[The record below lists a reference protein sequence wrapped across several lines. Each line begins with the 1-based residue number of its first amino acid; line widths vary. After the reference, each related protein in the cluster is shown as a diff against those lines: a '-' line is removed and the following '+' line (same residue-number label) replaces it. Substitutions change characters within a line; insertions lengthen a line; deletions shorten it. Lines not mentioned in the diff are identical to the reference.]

1 MTRMGLFLVAQ
12 QPWRA
17 RLGCRTGS
25 REPGGDRLAR
35 SLALP
40 GVHRRSFFCGWGS
53 GAPRGLQT
61 CRELLHPPQGSARRK
76 RPCQPLCPF
85 RGGGTNPPHAPPISL
100 QPPGLGG
107 VGGAGMEEASRR
119 ASAGGAE
126 RAGSYWQDPLAMAI
140 TPSQPLFGAQGRRG
154 SISRSRA
161 LRVVYVLNEAAAD
174 AESQPLRCL
183 REACREVRAELRTV
197 PFDTLALGETGTL
210 DCFYNADVAVV
221 EVSNSWCQPSLF
233 YHLGVR
239 ESFSMTNNVLLCC
252 RADLPD
258 LQALKEDICQKNS
271 QDCCST
277 YTFIPYVVTAQNK
290 VLCCDASTMKCLT
303 ELFQPSFNV
312 EAFFTPLAGRLTKLL
327 EGTPTNSCGYFRET
341 IRQDIRKARE
351 MYSGKQLSRELANIQ
366 QRLDSVAL
374 LSLDIVVN
382 LLLSYRDVQDY
393 DAMITLV
400 ETLQALPTC
409 DVAEQNNIRFHYT
422 FALERRNHPGDREKA
437 LSVLLPVVEQQE
449 GVAPDLY
456 CMCGRIYKDMFI
468 SSGFTDTE
476 KRDQAYYWYSKA
488 FDTEPSLHSGILSAV
503 LLMAA
508 GHQFE
513 TSVQLRQIGV
523 KLSCLLGHK
532 GSVEKMQHYW
542 DVGFYLGAWI
552 LANDLSKVIRASEK
566 LYMLNA
572 PVWYLASVMET
583 YLLYKHFKTC
593 PEIKTP
599 KQELAD
605 FWMGFLLG
613 SCQPFVSMERCPV
626 LILELTKVLQPAQLV
641 VRNGE
646 AEGSVTLCHVCP
658 PEERGISSWT
668 FPASSIRGISISKCD
683 ERCCFLYVLHTAEDF
698 QLYFPTQHHCHWFCE
713 LIHSFASE
721 LVAGGEEAGSGF
733 DEDLEYDYEYT
744 ETGDRVVLGKGTYG
758 VVYAGRDLSSQV
770 RIAIKEIPERDSRYS
785 QPLHEEIA
793 LHKRLK
799 HRNIV
804 QYLGSISQDGFIKI
818 FMEEVPG
825 GSLSSL
831 LRSKWGPLKDN
842 EPTIVFYTKQI
853 LEGLHYLHDN
863 QIVHRDIKGDNVL
876 INTYSGVLKIS
887 DFGTSKRLAG
897 MSPSA
902 ETFAGTLQYMAPEI
916 IDQGPRGYGKPAD
929 IWSLGCT
936 IIEMATGNPPFYELG
951 SPQAAMFKVGMFKM
965 HPEVPDS
972 MSGAAKAFILRCFEA
987 DPDKRA
993 PAAALL
999 QEPFLTAPSRK
1010 KARSQAA
1017 PAAEGGTRGAASSP
1031 ASERAPAAEGVSEA
1045 RNRPSQAPRT
1055 AAKADSSLP
1064 AGSSNK
1070 VAQRGSYVGAPEESV
1085 GLDCSSSSAPE
1096 ESSSMFLLKKDSERR
1111 ATLHQILTEEQPSIV
1126 AALEEAQSQSWDGVR
1141 LSSEHIAQLV
1151 SSLKSY
1157 IRSPSRQQLS
1167 QDLLRLQA
1175 PLQAEGLSLHHVQV
1189 PLFSFQDTVKQL
1201 LRQHQIKPHWMF
1213 ALDNLMGQAVQ
1224 AAFTI
1229 LLTELPVKPQRRL
1242 GKAQRGAREE
1252 EEEAEEDPEVQQAP
1266 PPRSQPR
1273 EGTPSS
1279 GIGTG
1284 TSTQLG
1290 CGTPLADSVP
1300 LMLQLSQ
1307 LRAETGRLQAML
1319 LEKEREW
1326 QRLLRRNLQAAE
1338 RDARVPRGARPLA
1351 ISIPAAQRGAEDA
1364 LLVDW
1369 LRSHG
1374 ADEDATERFL
1384 QHSFTLPDLLT
1395 CATRDDLLYAGIR
1408 GGLAC
1413 RLWGA
1418 IQEHRESLA
1427 QQAQREAE

>member
-1 MTRMGLFLVAQ
+1 MAGES
-12 QPWRA
+12 
-17 RLGCRTGS
+17 RL
-25 REPGGDRLAR
+25 
-35 SLALP
+35 
-40 GVHRRSFFCGWGS
+40 
-53 GAPRGLQT
+53 
-61 CRELLHPPQGSARRK
+61 
-76 RPCQPLCPF
+76 
-85 RGGGTNPPHAPPISL
+85 
-100 QPPGLGG
+100 
-107 VGGAGMEEASRR
+107 
-119 ASAGGAE
+119 AE

-140 TPSQPLFGAQGRRG
+140 APSKPLAGAQGRRG
-154 SISRSRA
+154 SSSSRGRA
-161 LRVVYVLNEAAAD
+161 LSVAFVLNEGSG
-174 AESQPLRCL
+174 ESLPLRCL
-183 REACREVRAELRTV
+183 RDACREVRAELQTV
-197 PFDTLALGETGTL
+197 PFGTLALGDPGPL
-210 DCFYNADVAVV
+210 DRFYNADVAVV
-221 EVSNSWCQPSLF
+221 EVSNSLCQPSLF

-252 RADLPD
+252 HTDLPD

-271 QDCCST
+271 DCSGT

-327 EGTPTNSCGYFRET
+327 EGTPTSSCGYFRET
-341 IRQDIRKARE
+341 IRRDIRKARE
-351 MYSGKQLSRELANIQ
+351 MYSGEQLSRELANIQ
-366 QRLDSVAL
+366 QRLDSVEL
-374 LSLDIVVN
+374 LSLDIVMN

-393 DAMITLV
+393 DAIIRLV

-409 DVAEQNNIRFHYT
+409 DVAEQHNIRFQYT
-422 FALERRNHPGDREKA
+422 FALERRNQPGDREKA
-437 LSVLLPVVEQQE
+437 LSVLLPVVERRE
-449 GVAPDLY
+449 GAAPDLY

-468 SSGFTDTE
+468 GSGFTDTE
-476 KRDQAYYWYSKA
+476 KRDQAFYWYSKA
-488 FDTEPSLHSGILSAV
+488 FDTEPSLHSGINSAV
-503 LLMAA
+503 LLIAA

-523 KLSCLLGHK
+523 RLSCLLSNK

-542 DVGFYLGAWI
+542 DVGFYLGSWI
-552 LANDLSKVIRASEK
+552 LANDVSKVIRASEK
-566 LYMLNA
+566 LYKLNA

-583 YLLYKHFKTC
+583 FLLYKHFKTC
-593 PEIKTP
+593 PETKTL
-599 KQELAD
+599 KQEQAD
-605 FWMGFLLG
+605 FWMGFLLA
-613 SCQPFVSMERCPV
+613 SCQPFVSTECCPV
-626 LILELTKVLQPAQLV
+626 LILELNKVLQPAQLTAC
-641 VRNGE
+641 NCE
-646 AEGSVTLCHVCP
+646 AEKSVTVCHICP
-658 PEERGISSWT
+658 PEESGISSWT

-698 QLYFPTQHHCHWFCE
+698 QLYFPTQHHCQWFCK
-713 LIHSFASE
+713 LIHSFVAE
-721 LVAGGEEAGSGF
+721 LAVGGEEAGDGL

-744 ETGDRVVLGKGTYG
+744 ETGDRVILGKGTYG
-758 VVYAGRDLSSQV
+758 VVYAGRDLSNQV

-793 LHKRLK
+793 LHKRLR

-853 LEGLHYLHDN
+853 LEGLRYLHDN

-897 MSPSA
+897 MSPCA
-902 ETFAGTLQYMAPEI
+902 ETFTGTLQYMAPEI

-972 MSGAAKAFILRCFEA
+972 MSGAAKAFILRCFEV
-987 DPDKRA
+987 DPDQRA

-1010 KARSQAA
+1010 KARNQAV
-1017 PAAEGGTRGAASSP
+1017 PAAEGGTLGAASSP
-1031 ASERAPAAEGVSEA
+1031 APAAEGASEA
-1045 RNRPSQAPRT
+1045 RNPSLPFQAPRT

-1064 AGSSNK
+1064 AHISSA
-1070 VAQRGSYVGAPEESV
+1070 VTQRRSYLGAAEEPA
-1085 GLDCSSSSAPE
+1085 GLDCSSSPAPE
-1096 ESSSMFLLKKDSERR
+1096 ESGGMFLLKKDSERR

-1126 AALEEAQSQSWDGVR
+1126 AALEEAQSQSWDGGR

-1151 SSLKSY
+1151 SCLKSY
-1157 IRSPSRQQLS
+1157 IRSPSRRQLS
-1167 QDLLRLQA
+1167 QDLLGLQA
-1175 PLQAEGLSLHHVQV
+1175 PLQAEGLSLRHVQV

-1229 LLTELPVKPQRRL
+1229 LVTELRVKPPHLL
-1242 GKAQRGAREE
+1242 GKGGSEE
-1252 EEEAEEDPEVQQAP
+1252 EVEEDPEAQGAP
-1266 PPRSQPR
+1266 PPPSQPSGGR
-1273 EGTPSS
+1273 GSVETPSS
-1279 GIGTG
+1279 GVGSG
-1284 TSTQLG
+1284 TSTELG
-1290 CGTPLADSVP
+1290 FRTAPADSLP
-1300 LMLQLSQ
+1300 LLLQLSH
-1307 LRAETGRLQAML
+1307 LRAETGRLLEAL

-1326 QRLLRRNLQAAE
+1326 QRQLRRVLQAAE
-1338 RDARVPRGARPLA
+1338 QEARALQGSKPLALAAHPRGPW
-1351 ISIPAAQRGAEDA
+1351 QGAVDA

-1369 LRSHG
+1369 LQSHG
-1374 ADEDATERFL
+1374 ADEDATTTFL
-1384 QHSFTLPDLLT
+1384 QHGFTLPDLLT
-1395 CATRDDLLYAGIR
+1395 CATRDDLLYTGIR
-1408 GGLAC
+1408 GGLVC

-1418 IQEHRESLA
+1418 IQEHRKSLA
-1427 QQAQREAE
+1427 KQAQREAE

>member
-1 MTRMGLFLVAQ
+1 MD
-12 QPWRA
+12 
-17 RLGCRTGS
+17 
-25 REPGGDRLAR
+25 GD
-35 SLALP
+35 
-40 GVHRRSFFCGWGS
+40 
-53 GAPRGLQT
+53 
-61 CRELLHPPQGSARRK
+61 
-76 RPCQPLCPF
+76 
-85 RGGGTNPPHAPPISL
+85 N
-100 QPPGLGG
+100 
-107 VGGAGMEEASRR
+107 RR

-126 RAGSYWQDPLAMAI
+126 RAGSYWQDPLAMAVA
-140 TPSQPLFGAQGRRG
+140 PSKPEFGAQCRRG
-154 SISRSRA
+154 SVSRGRPLS
-161 LRVVYVLNEAAAD
+161 VVSVLNEGSAAD
-174 AESQPLRCL
+174 SESLPLRCL
-183 REACREVRAELRTV
+183 REACRDVRAELQTV
-197 PFDTLALGETGTL
+197 SFDTLALGDTGTL

-221 EVSNSWCQPSLF
+221 EVSNSLCQPSLF

-239 ESFSMTNNVLLCC
+239 ESFHMSNNILLCC
-252 RADLPD
+252 HTDLPD

-271 QDCCST
+271 DCSGS

-366 QRLDSVAL
+366 KRLDSVEL
-374 LSLDIVVN
+374 LSVDIVMN

-393 DAMITLV
+393 DAIITLV

-409 DVAEQNNIRFHYT
+409 DVAEQHNIRFHYT

-437 LSVLLPVVEQQE
+437 LSVLLPVVERGE

-456 CMCGRIYKDMFI
+456 CICGRVYKDMFI
-468 SSGFTDTE
+468 SSGFMDTE

-488 FDTEPSLHSGILSAV
+488 FDTEPSLHSGLNSAV

-523 KLSCLLGHK
+523 KMSCLLGHK
-532 GSVEKMQHYW
+532 GSVDKMQHYW

-552 LANDLSKVIRASEK
+552 LANDLSKVTRASEK
-566 LYMLNA
+566 LYTLNA
-572 PVWYLASVMET
+572 PVWFLASVMET
-583 YLLYKHFKTC
+583 FLLYKHFKTC
-593 PEIKTP
+593 PETKTP

-605 FWMGFLLG
+605 FWMGFLLA
-613 SCQPFVSMERCPV
+613 SCQPFVSTECCPV
-626 LILELTKVLQPAQLV
+626 LILELSKVLQPAQLA
-641 VRNGE
+641 VRNCE
-646 AEGSVTLCHVCP
+646 VEKSVTLCHVCP

-668 FPASSIRGISISKCD
+668 FPATSIRGISISKCD

-698 QLYFPTQHHCHWFCE
+698 QLYFPTQHHCHWFCK
-713 LIHSFASE
+713 LIHSFVAE
-721 LVAGGEEAGSGF
+721 LVLGGEETGSGF
-733 DEDLEYDYEYT
+733 DEDLEYDYEYM
-744 ETGDRVVLGKGTYG
+744 ETGDRVILGKGTYG
-758 VVYAGRDLSSQV
+758 VVYAGRDLSNQV

-804 QYLGSISQDGFIKI
+804 QYLGSISQNRFIKI

-842 EPTIVFYTKQI
+842 EPTIVFYTRQI
-853 LEGLHYLHDN
+853 LEGLRYLHDN

-897 MSPSA
+897 INPCT
-902 ETFAGTLQYMAPEI
+902 ETFTGTLQYMAPEI

-936 IIEMATGNPPFYELG
+936 VIEMATGNPPFYELG

-972 MSGAAKAFILRCFEA
+972 MSEPAKAFILRCFEA

-993 PAAALL
+993 PAVALL

-1010 KARSQAA
+1010 KARSQVA
-1017 PAAEGGTRGAASSP
+1017 PAVGGGTHGAASSS
-1031 ASERAPAAEGVSEA
+1031 ASERSRAAEGASEA
-1045 RNRPSQAPRT
+1045 RTPSVPLQASRT
-1055 AAKADSSLP
+1055 AGKAANGLNTSS
-1064 AGSSNK
+1064 SK
-1070 VAQRGSYVGAPEESV
+1070 VAQRCSYLGAPEEPA
-1085 GLDCSSSSAPE
+1085 GLDFSSSSSAPE
-1096 ESSSMFLLKKDSERR
+1096 ESSGMFLLKKDSERR
-1111 ATLHQILTEEQPSIV
+1111 ATLHQILTEEQSTIV
-1126 AALEEAQSQSWDGVR
+1126 VALEEAQSQSWEGAR
-1141 LSSEHIAQLV
+1141 LCSEHIAQLV
-1151 SSLKSY
+1151 SCLKSY
-1157 IRSPSRQQLS
+1157 IRSPSRRQLS
-1167 QDLLRLQA
+1167 QDLLGLQA
-1175 PLQAEGLSLHHVQV
+1175 SLQADGLSLHHVQV

-1229 LLTELPVKPQRRL
+1229 LLTELQVKPRQRL
-1242 GKAQRGAREE
+1242 EKAHEVGSE
-1252 EEEAEEDPEVQQAP
+1252 EEEAEEDPEVQEALP
-1266 PPRSQPR
+1266 PQSQPSVGR
-1273 EGTPSS
+1273 GHGGTPSS
-1279 GIGTG
+1279 GIGTSS
-1284 TSTQLG
+1284 STQLG
-1290 CGTPLADSVP
+1290 FHTPLPDSQP

-1307 LRAETGRLQAML
+1307 LRVETVRLQAAL

-1326 QRLLRRNLQAAE
+1326 QSLLCTALKAAK
-1338 RDARVPRGARPLA
+1338 RDARAPRGPRPLA
-1351 ISIPAAQRGAEDA
+1351 ISTLATLPWGVQQGAVDA

-1374 ADEDATERFL
+1374 ADEDATETVL
-1384 QHSFTLPDLLT
+1384 QHGFTLPDLLT
-1395 CATRDDLLYAGIR
+1395 HATRDDLLYMGIR

-1418 IQEHRESLA
+1418 IQEHRKSVT
-1427 QQAQREAE
+1427 QQETE

>member
-1 MTRMGLFLVAQ
+1 MDG
-12 QPWRA
+12 
-17 RLGCRTGS
+17 GS
-25 REPGGDRLAR
+25 RL
-35 SLALP
+35 
-40 GVHRRSFFCGWGS
+40 
-53 GAPRGLQT
+53 
-61 CRELLHPPQGSARRK
+61 
-76 RPCQPLCPF
+76 
-85 RGGGTNPPHAPPISL
+85 
-100 QPPGLGG
+100 
-107 VGGAGMEEASRR
+107 

-126 RAGSYWQDPLAMAI
+126 RAGSYWQDPLALAPA
-140 TPSQPLFGAQGRRG
+140 PSKPLAGAPGRRG
-154 SISRSRA
+154 SSSSRSRA
-161 LRVVYVLNEAAAD
+161 LSVAFVLPEGS
-174 AESQPLRCL
+174 AESLPLRCL
-183 REACREVRAELRTV
+183 RDACREARAELQTV
-197 PFDTLALGETGTL
+197 PFGTLALGDPGPL
-210 DCFYNADVAVV
+210 DRFYNADVAVV
-221 EVSNSWCQPSLF
+221 EVSNSLCQPSLF

-252 RADLPD
+252 HTDLPD
-258 LQALKEDICQKNS
+258 LQALK
-271 QDCCST
+271 DCGGT

-327 EGTPTNSCGYFRET
+327 EGTPTSSCGYFRET
-341 IRQDIRKARE
+341 IRRDIRQARE
-351 MYSGKQLSRELANIQ
+351 MYSGEQLSRELANIQ
-366 QRLDSVAL
+366 QRLDSVEL
-374 LSLDIVVN
+374 LSLDIVMN

-393 DAMITLV
+393 NAIITLV

-409 DVAEQNNIRFHYT
+409 DVAEQPNICFHYT
-422 FALERRNHPGDREKA
+422 FALERRNQPGDREKA
-437 LSVLLPVVEQQE
+437 LSVLLPLVERRE
-449 GVAPDLY
+449 GAAPDLY

-468 SSGFTDTE
+468 GSGFTDTE
-476 KRDQAYYWYSKA
+476 KRDQASSWYSKA
-488 FDTEPSLHSGILSAV
+488 FDTEPSLHAGINSAV

-523 KLSCLLGHK
+523 KLSCLLGNK
-532 GSVEKMQHYW
+532 GSVEKMQYYW
-542 DVGFYLGAWI
+542 DVGFYLGFWI

-566 LYMLNA
+566 LYELNA

-583 YLLYKHFKTC
+583 FLLYKHFRTC

-599 KQELAD
+599 KQDQAD
-605 FWMGFLLG
+605 FWMGFLLA
-613 SCQPFVSMERCPV
+613 SCQPFVSTECCPV
-626 LILELTKVLQPAQLV
+626 LILELTKVLQPAQLTV
-641 VRNGE
+641 HNGE
-646 AEGSVTLCHVCP
+646 AEKSVTLCHICP

-668 FPASSIRGISISKCD
+668 FPASSIHGISISKCD

-698 QLYFPTQHHCHWFCE
+698 QLYFPTQHHCQWFCK
-713 LIHSFASE
+713 LIHSFVVE
-721 LVAGGEEAGSGF
+721 LAVEGEEVGDGL

-744 ETGDRVVLGKGTYG
+744 ETGDRVTLGKGTYG
-758 VVYAGRDLSSQV
+758 VVYAGRDLSNQV

-793 LHKRLK
+793 LHKRLR

-842 EPTIVFYTKQI
+842 ESTIVFYTKQI
-853 LEGLHYLHDN
+853 LEGLRYLHDN

-902 ETFAGTLQYMAPEI
+902 ETFTGTLQYMAPEI

-972 MSGAAKAFILRCFEA
+972 MSGAAKAFILRCFEV

-1010 KARSQAA
+1010 KARSQAV
-1017 PAAEGGTRGAASSP
+1017 PAAEGGTPGAASSP
-1031 ASERAPAAEGVSEA
+1031 ASERAPAAEGASEA
-1045 RNRPSQAPRT
+1045 RNPSLPSQAPRT
-1055 AAKADSSLP
+1055 AAKADNSSPAHSSSEVALRRSYLGAAEEP
-1064 AGSSNK
+1064 AG
-1070 VAQRGSYVGAPEESV
+1070 V
-1085 GLDCSSSSAPE
+1085 DCSSSPAPE
-1096 ESSSMFLLKKDSERR
+1096 DSGGMFLLKKDSERR

-1126 AALEEAQSQSWDGVR
+1126 AALEEAQSQSWEGGR
-1141 LSSEHIAQLV
+1141 LTSEHIAQLV
-1151 SSLKSY
+1151 SCLKSY
-1157 IRSPSRQQLS
+1157 IRSPSRRQLG
-1167 QDLLRLQA
+1167 QDLLGLQA
-1175 PLQAEGLSLHHVQV
+1175 PLRAEGLSLRHVQV

-1229 LLTELPVKPQRRL
+1229 LVTELRVKPQRLL
-1242 GKAQRGAREE
+1242 GKAHEGGSEE
-1252 EEEAEEDPEVQQAP
+1252 EVEEEPEGQGASP
-1266 PPRSQPR
+1266 PPSQPSVGR
-1273 EGTPSS
+1273 GSVETPSS
-1279 GIGTG
+1279 GIGSG
-1284 TSTQLG
+1284 TSTELG
-1290 CGTPLADSVP
+1290 FRPPPADSLP
-1300 LMLQLSQ
+1300 LLVQLNR
-1307 LRAETGRLQAML
+1307 LRVETGRLLEAL

-1326 QRLLRRNLQAAE
+1326 QRQLWRVLQAVEQDGRAL
-1338 RDARVPRGARPLA
+1338 RGSKPLALAAHPRGP
-1351 ISIPAAQRGAEDA
+1351 QQGAVDA

-1369 LRSHG
+1369 LQSHG
-1374 ADEDATERFL
+1374 ADQDATEMFL
-1384 QHSFTLPDLLT
+1384 QHGFTLPDLLT
-1395 CATRDDLLYAGIR
+1395 CATRDDLHYAGIR
-1408 GGLAC
+1408 GGLVC

-1418 IQEHRESLA
+1418 IQEHRKSLA
-1427 QQAQREAE
+1427 TQAQREAE

>member
-1 MTRMGLFLVAQ
+1 MDGE
-12 QPWRA
+12 
-17 RLGCRTGS
+17 S
-25 REPGGDRLAR
+25 RP
-35 SLALP
+35 
-40 GVHRRSFFCGWGS
+40 
-53 GAPRGLQT
+53 
-61 CRELLHPPQGSARRK
+61 GSAGR
-76 RPCQPLCPF
+76 
-85 RGGGTNPPHAPPISL
+85 
-100 QPPGLGG
+100 
-107 VGGAGMEEASRR
+107 
-119 ASAGGAE
+119 AE

-140 TPSQPLFGAQGRRG
+140 APSKPVAGAPGRRG
-154 SISRSRA
+154 SSSRSRA
-161 LRVVYVLNEAAAD
+161 LRVVYVLGGGS
-174 AESQPLRCL
+174 AESLPQRCL
-183 REACREVRAELRTV
+183 RDACREVRAELETV
-197 PFDTLALGETGTL
+197 PFGPLALGDTGPL

-221 EVSNSWCQPSLF
+221 EVSNSLCQPTLF

-252 RADLPD
+252 HTDLPD

-271 QDCCST
+271 DCCGT

-312 EAFFTPLAGRLTKLL
+312 EAFFTPLAGRLAKLL

-351 MYSGKQLSRELANIQ
+351 MYSGEQLSRELANIQ
-366 QRLDSVAL
+366 QRLDNVEL
-374 LSLDIVVN
+374 LSLDIVMN

-393 DAMITLV
+393 DAIIRLV

-409 DVAEQNNIRFHYT
+409 DVAEQHNIRFHYT
-422 FALERRNHPGDREKA
+422 FALERRNQPGDREKA
-437 LSVLLPVVEQQE
+437 LSVLLPVVERRE
-449 GVAPDLY
+449 GAAPDLY
-456 CMCGRIYKDMFI
+456 CMCGRIYKDLFI
-468 SSGFTDTE
+468 GSGFTDTE

-488 FDTEPSLHSGILSAV
+488 FDTEPSLHSGINSAV
-503 LLMAA
+503 LLIAA

-513 TSVQLRQIGV
+513 TSVELRQIGV
-523 KLSCLLGHK
+523 KLSCLLGNK
-532 GSVEKMQHYW
+532 GSVEKMQYYW
-542 DVGFYLGAWI
+542 DVGFYLGSWI

-566 LYMLNA
+566 LYKLNA
-572 PVWYLASVMET
+572 PVWYLTSVMET
-583 YLLYKHFKTC
+583 FLLYKHFKTC

-599 KQELAD
+599 KQEQAD
-605 FWMGFLLG
+605 FWMGFLLA
-613 SCQPFVSMERCPV
+613 SCQPFVSTECCPV
-626 LILELTKVLQPAQLV
+626 LILELTKVLQPAQLT
-641 VRNGE
+641 VRNSE
-646 AEGSVTLCHVCP
+646 AEKSVTLCHICP

-698 QLYFPTQHHCHWFCE
+698 QLYFPTQHHCQWFCK
-713 LIHSFASE
+713 LIHSFVAE
-721 LVAGGEEAGSGF
+721 LAVGGEEAGDGP

-744 ETGDRVVLGKGTYG
+744 ETGDRVILGKGTYG
-758 VVYAGRDLSSQV
+758 VVYAGRDLSNQV

-793 LHKRLK
+793 LHKRLQ

-831 LRSKWGPLKDN
+831 LRSKWGPLKDS

-853 LEGLHYLHDN
+853 LEGLRYLHDN

-902 ETFAGTLQYMAPEI
+902 ETFTGTLQYMAPEV

-936 IIEMATGNPPFYELG
+936 VIEMATGHPPFYELG

-972 MSGAAKAFILRCFEA
+972 MSGAAKAFILQCFEV

-993 PAAALL
+993 PTAALL

-1010 KARSQAA
+1010 KARNQAV
-1017 PAAEGGTRGAASSP
+1017 PAAEGGAPGAASSP
-1031 ASERAPAAEGVSEA
+1031 ASEWAPAAEGASEA
-1045 RNRPSQAPRT
+1045 RSPPLPLKAPRT
-1055 AAKADSSLP
+1055 AAKADSSSP
-1064 AGSSNK
+1064 AHSSSK
-1070 VAQRGSYVGAPEESV
+1070 VAQRCSYLGAAEEPA
-1085 GLDCSSSSAPE
+1085 GLDCSSSPTPE
-1096 ESSSMFLLKKDSERR
+1096 ENGGMFLLKKDSERR

-1126 AALEEAQSQSWDGVR
+1126 AALVEAQSQSWEGGR

-1151 SSLKSY
+1151 SCLKSY
-1157 IRSPSRQQLS
+1157 IRSPSRRQLS
-1167 QDLLRLQA
+1167 QDLLGLQA
-1175 PLQAEGLSLHHVQV
+1175 LLWAEDLSLRHVQV
-1189 PLFSFQDTVKQL
+1189 PLFSFQDTVKEL

-1229 LLTELPVKPQRRL
+1229 LVTELRVKPQPPL
-1242 GKAQRGAREE
+1242 GKAHEGGSDD
-1252 EEEAEEDPEVQQAP
+1252 EAEEDPEAQGAAP
-1266 PPRSQPR
+1266 PPSQPSV
-1273 EGTPSS
+1273 GTPSS
-1279 GIGTG
+1279 GISSG
-1284 TSTQLG
+1284 TSTELG
-1290 CGTPLADSVP
+1290 FRPPPADSLP
-1300 LMLQLSQ
+1300 LLQQLSR
-1307 LRAETGRLQAML
+1307 LRVETGRLSAL
-1319 LEKEREW
+1319 PP
-1326 QRLLRRNLQAAE
+1326 RRAWQAAGGVAGE
-1338 RDARVPRGARPLA
+1338 GARVAEAAAEGAPGRGAGCQG
-1351 ISIPAAQRGAEDA
+1351 S
-1364 LLVDW
+1364 
-1369 LRSHG
+1369 
-1374 ADEDATERFL
+1374 
-1384 QHSFTLPDLLT
+1384 
-1395 CATRDDLLYAGIR
+1395 AGIQAPSLGHAPPGAPA
-1408 GGLAC
+1408 GGGGRPPHCLVTEP
-1413 RLWGA
+1413 RSG
-1418 IQEHRESLA
+1418 
-1427 QQAQREAE
+1427 

>member
-1 MTRMGLFLVAQ
+1 MAGES
-12 QPWRA
+12 
-17 RLGCRTGS
+17 RL
-25 REPGGDRLAR
+25 
-35 SLALP
+35 
-40 GVHRRSFFCGWGS
+40 
-53 GAPRGLQT
+53 
-61 CRELLHPPQGSARRK
+61 
-76 RPCQPLCPF
+76 
-85 RGGGTNPPHAPPISL
+85 
-100 QPPGLGG
+100 
-107 VGGAGMEEASRR
+107 
-119 ASAGGAE
+119 AE

-140 TPSQPLFGAQGRRG
+140 APGKPLAGPQARRG
-154 SISRSRA
+154 SSCSRSRA
-161 LRVVYVLNEAAAD
+161 LSVVCVLNQGSG
-174 AESQPLRCL
+174 ESLPLRCL
-183 REACREVRAELRTV
+183 RDACREARAELQTV
-197 PFDTLALGETGTL
+197 PFGTLALGDPGPL
-210 DCFYNADVAVV
+210 DRFYNADVAVV
-221 EVSNSWCQPSLF
+221 EVSNSLCQPSLF

-239 ESFSMTNNVLLCC
+239 ESFSMTNNILLCC
-252 RADLPD
+252 HTDLPD

-271 QDCCST
+271 DCSGT

-312 EAFFTPLAGRLTKLL
+312 EAFFTPLVGRLTKLL
-327 EGTPTNSCGYFRET
+327 EATPTNSCGYFRET

-351 MYSGKQLSRELANIQ
+351 MYSGEQLSRELANIQ
-366 QRLDSVAL
+366 QRLDSVEL
-374 LSLDIVVN
+374 LSLDIVMN

-393 DAMITLV
+393 DAIIRLV

-409 DVAEQNNIRFHYT
+409 DVAEQHNIRFHYT
-422 FALERRNHPGDREKA
+422 FALERRNQPGDREKA
-437 LSVLLPVVEQQE
+437 LSVLLPVVERPE
-449 GVAPDLY
+449 GAAPDLY

-468 SSGFTDTE
+468 DSGLTDTE

-488 FDTEPSLHSGILSAV
+488 FDTEPSLHSGINSAV
-503 LLMAA
+503 LLIAA

-523 KLSCLLGHK
+523 KLSCLLSNK

-542 DVGFYLGAWI
+542 DVGFYLGSWI

-566 LYMLNA
+566 LYKLNA

-583 YLLYKHFKTC
+583 FLLYKHFKTC

-599 KQELAD
+599 KQEQAD
-605 FWMGFLLG
+605 FWMSFLLA
-613 SCQPFVSMERCPV
+613 SCQPFVSTECCPV
-626 LILELTKVLQPAQLV
+626 LILELTKILQPAQLT
-641 VRNGE
+641 VRNCE
-646 AEGSVTLCHVCP
+646 AEKSMTLCHICP
-658 PEERGISSWT
+658 TEETGISSWT

-683 ERCCFLYVLHTAEDF
+683 ERCCFLYVLHTVEDF
-698 QLYFPTQHHCHWFCE
+698 QLYFPTQHHCQWFCK
-713 LIHSFASE
+713 LIHSFVAE
-721 LVAGGEEAGSGF
+721 LAVVGEEAGNGL

-744 ETGDRVVLGKGTYG
+744 ETGDRVILGKGTYG
-758 VVYAGRDLSSQV
+758 VVYAGRDLSNQV

-793 LHKRLK
+793 LHKRLR

-853 LEGLHYLHDN
+853 LEGLRYLHDN

-897 MSPSA
+897 MSPCA
-902 ETFAGTLQYMAPEI
+902 ETFTGTLQYMAPEI

-972 MSGAAKAFILRCFEA
+972 MSGAAKTFILRCFEV

-999 QEPFLTAPSRK
+999 QEPFLTAPGRR
-1010 KARSQAA
+1010 KARSQAV
-1017 PAAEGGTRGAASSP
+1017 PAAEGGAPGAASSP
-1031 ASERAPAAEGVSEA
+1031 APAAEGASEA
-1045 RNRPSQAPRT
+1045 RNPSLPFQAPRT
-1055 AAKADSSLP
+1055 AAKSNSSSP
-1064 AGSSNK
+1064 VHISSE
-1070 VAQRGSYVGAPEESV
+1070 VAQRRSYLGTAEEPAGV
-1085 GLDCSSSSAPE
+1085 DCSSSPVPE
-1096 ESSSMFLLKKDSERR
+1096 ESGGMFLLKKDSERR

-1126 AALEEAQSQSWDGVR
+1126 AALEEAQSQSWDGGR

-1151 SSLKSY
+1151 SCLKSY
-1157 IRSPSRQQLS
+1157 IRSPSRRQLS
-1167 QDLLRLQA
+1167 QDLLGLQA
-1175 PLQAEGLSLHHVQV
+1175 PLRAEGLSLHHVQV
-1189 PLFSFQDTVKQL
+1189 PLFCFQDTVKQL

-1229 LLTELPVKPQRRL
+1229 LMTELPVKPQRLL
-1242 GKAQRGAREE
+1242 GKAHEGGIEE
-1252 EEEAEEDPEVQQAP
+1252 EVEEDPEVQGAP
-1266 PPRSQPR
+1266 PPPSQPSVGR
-1273 EGTPSS
+1273 GSMETPSS
-1279 GIGTG
+1279 GVGSS
-1284 TSTQLG
+1284 TSTDLG
-1290 CGTPLADSVP
+1290 FHTAPVDSLPLLVE
-1300 LMLQLSQ
+1300 LSR
-1307 LRAETGRLQAML
+1307 LRAETSRLLEAW

-1326 QRLLRRNLQAAE
+1326 QRQLRRALQAAE
-1338 RDARVPRGARPLA
+1338 QEARALQGFKPLV
-1351 ISIPAAQRGAEDA
+1351 PAA
-1364 LLVDW
+1364 
-1369 LRSHG
+1369 
-1374 ADEDATERFL
+1374 
-1384 QHSFTLPDLLT
+1384 
-1395 CATRDDLLYAGIR
+1395 
-1408 GGLAC
+1408 
-1413 RLWGA
+1413 RLHPA
-1418 IQEHRESLA
+1418 
-1427 QQAQREAE
+1427 